1 MCRVGVAGLDHAD
14 EAEQGIILADLIDE
28 IAFDALTDEVRQRL
42 SPALGEV
49 AEQLELPGL
58 QIDLQRRTLYF
69 MPCHRADDITM
80 LPSAGSQRGEPV
92 ERERRLRQCTRDSD
106 CGARCR
112 LEETDADS
120 TPGRRFAAP
129 PAVMA
134 ELRVRLQPRARA
146 DEVVGERSGAV
157 VIRVSAPPVDG
168 KANLALCSFIARTAG
183 VPRGQVTILHGAG
196 SRDKLVRVEGMS
208 EARLRQ
214 ALGLGE

>member
-1 MCRVGVAGLDHAD
+1 MVTGRVGVVGLDHAD
-14 EAEQGIILADLIDE
+14 EAEQGLILADLIDE

-58 QIDLQRRTLYF
+58 Q
-69 MPCHRADDITM
+69 
-80 LPSAGSQRGEPV
+80 
-92 ERERRLRQCTRDSD
+92 
-106 CGARCR
+106 
-112 LEETDADS
+112 
-120 TPGRRFAAP
+120 
-129 PAVMA
+129 MA

-183 VPRGQVTILHGAG
+183 VPRGRVTILHGAG
-196 SRDKLVRVEGMS
+196 SREKLVRVEGMS